1 MKWFLNRCER
11 HRESICILASGVLPQ
26 QERREVEKHLA
37 ACAGCRKYY
46 DEIKLVALPL
56 ANWEEHFAHVE
67 PDQTLRTRWAKAIQ
81 AAGEPKPNPPFSRR
95 PTFNARWREILYPLR
110 WHLAGMS
117 AAWLVVALLNV
128 EPSPAPTA
136 IMSRQKDS
144 PSARQLLMALR
155 ENRRQLLELIGPPV
169 TEPAPP
175 PRAPVPPP
183 RSELRSAT
191 VMA

>member
-11 HRESICILASGVLPQ
+11 HRESICLLASGVLPEP
-26 QERREVEKHLA
+26 ERREVENHLA
-37 ACAGCRKYY
+37 ACDGCREYY

-56 ANWEEHFAHVE
+56 ANWEKNFAHIE
-67 PDQTLRTRWAKAIQ
+67 PDQTLRARWAKAVQ
-81 AAGEPKPNPPFSRR
+81 AAGEPKLNRPFSPR
-95 PTFNARWREILYPLR
+95 PAFSARCREILYPLR

-117 AAWLVVALLNV
+117 AVWLVVALLNA
-128 EPSPAPTA
+128 EPSPAPA
-136 IMSRQKDS
+136 VVMSREKDS

-155 ENRRQLLELIGPPV
+155 ENRRQLLELIEPPV

-183 RSELRSAT
+183 RTELRSAT

>member
-1 MKWFLNRCER
+1 MNWFLNRCER
-11 HRESICILASGVLPQ
+11 HRESICLLASGVLPEP
-26 QERREVEKHLA
+26 ERRAVENHLA

-46 DEIKLVALPL
+46 NEIKLVALPL
-56 ANWEEHFAHVE
+56 ANWEKNFAHIE

-81 AAGEPKPNPPFSRR
+81 AAGEPKTNRPFS
-95 PTFNARWREILYPLR
+95 PGPAFSARCRKILYPLR

-117 AAWLVVALLNV
+117 AVWLVVALLNV
-128 EPSPAPTA
+128 EPSPASTNM
-136 IMSRQKDS
+136 MSSQKDS
-144 PSARQLLMALR
+144 PSPRQLLMALR
-155 ENRRQLLELIGPPV
+155 ENRRQLLELIEPPV

>member
-1 MKWFLNRCER
+1 MKWFLSRCER
-11 HRESICILASGVLPQ
+11 HREDICLLASGVLPEP
-26 QERREVEKHLA
+26 ERREVENHLA

-56 ANWEEHFAHVE
+56 ANWEKNFAHIE
-67 PDQTLRTRWAKAIQ
+67 PDQTLRTRWVKAIQ
-81 AAGEPKPNPPFSRR
+81 AASEPKSNGPFSPR
-95 PTFNARWREILYPLR
+95 PAFSARWREILYSLR

-117 AAWLVVALLNV
+117 AAWLVVALLNLG
-128 EPSPAPTA
+128 PSPAPTT
-136 IMSRQKDS
+136 IISTQENS
-144 PSARQLLMALR
+144 PSPRQLLMALR
-155 ENRRQLLELIGPPV
+155 ENRRQLLELIEPPV

-183 RSELRSAT
+183 RSELRPAT

>member
-46 DEIKLVALPL
+46 DEIKLVTVPL
-56 ANWEEHFAHVE
+56 ANWEKHFAHIE

-81 AAGEPKPNPPFSRR
+81 AAGEPKPNRPFSPGPAFR
-95 PTFNARWREILYPLR
+95 ARWRDTLYSLR

-117 AAWLVVALLNV
+117 AAWLVVALLNFG
-128 EPSPAPTA
+128 PSPAPA
-136 IMSRQKDS
+136 NIMSSQKDS
-144 PSARQLLMALR
+144 PSPRQLLMALR
-155 ENRRQLLELIGPPV
+155 ENRRQLLELIEPPV

-175 PRAPVPPP
+175 PRAPVPSP

-191 VMA
+191 VMG

>member
-1 MKWFLNRCER
+1 MKWLLNRCER
-11 HRESICILASGVLPQ
+11 HRESICLLASGVLPEP
-26 QERREVEKHLA
+26 ERREVENHLA
-37 ACAGCRKYY
+37 ACDGCREYY

-56 ANWEEHFAHVE
+56 ANWEKNFAHIE
-67 PDQTLRTRWAKAIQ
+67 PDQTLRARWAKAVQ
-81 AAGEPKPNPPFSRR
+81 AAGEPKLNRPFSPR
-95 PTFNARWREILYPLR
+95 PAFSARCREILYPLR

-117 AAWLVVALLNV
+117 AVWLVVALLNA
-128 EPSPAPTA
+128 EPSPAPA
-136 IMSRQKDS
+136 VVMSREKDS

-155 ENRRQLLELIGPPV
+155 ENRRQLLELIEPPV

-183 RSELRSAT
+183 RTELRSAT